1 MADQIKKTRTPST
14 SRAETSPQKPAQ
26 PVRPAQPASAFTRRG
41 FIKTTAVAGGAVAVG
56 GEAARAAGKP
66 KVIAAKKGPVTLN
79 VNGKDV
85 RLQLE
90 PRVTLARALRNH
102 ADLTGTKEIC
112 DRGACGGCNVLLD
125 GQLVNSCML
134 LALDAVGKKIR
145 TVEGLAKG
153 EELSP
158 LQAAFVKHDALQC
171 GFCTPG
177 MVMAGTALLEHN
189 PNPSL
194 AEIKRGFSG
203 NLCRCGTYTRI
214 FAAVQTVAKS

>member
-1 MADQIKKTRTPST
+1 MADKSKTRRAPSR
-14 SRAETSPQKPAQ
+14 SPAEKSPAARGRAGG
-26 PVRPAQPASAFTRRG
+26 AFTRRG
-41 FIKTTAVAGGAVAVG
+41 FIKTTAVAGGAAAVG
-56 GEAARAAGKP
+56 TEAARAAGKP

-85 RLQLE
+85 RLSLE
-90 PRVTLARALRNH
+90 PRVTLARALRNY

-112 DRGACGGCNVLLD
+112 DRGACGGCGVLVD
-125 GQLVNSCML
+125 GQLVNSCMM
-134 LALDAVGKKIR
+134 LALDAVGKKVR

-177 MVMAGTALLEHN
+177 MLMTGTALLERN
-189 PNPSL
+189 PSPSL